1 MKYRKKAD
9 PQTELQ
15 RSLKKINW
23 KLAAQLFAS
32 FTLFF
37 VVYEVFV
44 YYRVAY
50 VIHVYAIALLILSVA
65 YVVLARGYTCKP
77 FDESLFPDNWD
88 ASRRVKYLEGDVKR
102 KKIAK
107 KLLLFIIPIM
117 LTFMFDMIYI
127 NFLSD

>member
-9 PQTELQ
+9 PQTELR
-15 RSLKKINW
+15 RSLKKVNW
-23 KLAAQLFAS
+23 KLAGQLFAS

-44 YYRVAY
+44 YYQIAY
-50 VIHVYAIALLILSVA
+50 VIHVYAIALLILSVT